1 MRTAVACTALLAL
14 SACGDSDSAPP
25 SAAPATLQLP
35 ALHAEPDPIHGGRI
49 MDAQGREVLLRGV
62 NVNSLGEYWA
72 YNPAI
77 PTVYPF
83 TADDA
88 DRMSAFGWN
97 IVRLVVSWSRIEPQ
111 PGAYDTAY
119 LDQVEATVRLLASRG
134 MYTIVDLHQ
143 DAWGATLA
151 GRPDK
156 RCRPGQEPA
165 YGWDGAP
172 GWATLVPDNMPR
184 CIDIGAER
192 ETALAVLKAFAN
204 FWDDKPA
211 ADGIGIRT
219 RYAQM
224 LGHVAS
230 RFAPLDA
237 VAGYDLMN
245 EPNAYL
251 TYEAKMVAMYADAI
265 VAIRAAERA
274 AGAPRRLVFFE
285 PSIAWNLGVG
295 LGIPVFAYDDQ
306 VVYAPHVYH
315 PPAVFEALYA
325 SMRTDAAQFGGAP
338 VVVGEWWCDPRNSD
352 PICDQEYA
360 LQNRFRTGETLW
372 LWHAAIRTRPSTRA
386 TGCRSARGP
395 ITKWIA

>member
-1 MRTAVACTALLAL
+1 
-14 SACGDSDSAPP
+14 
-25 SAAPATLQLP
+25 
-35 ALHAEPDPIHGGRI
+35 LHAEPDPIHGGRI

-184 CIDIGAER
+184 CIEPAHECGRRVDR
-192 ETALAVLKAFAN
+192 AVLA
-204 FWDDKPA
+204 
-211 ADGIGIRT
+211 R
-219 RYAQM
+219 
-224 LGHVAS
+224 
-230 RFAPLDA
+230 
-237 VAGYDLMN
+237 
-245 EPNAYL
+245 
-251 TYEAKMVAMYADAI
+251 
-265 VAIRAAERA
+265 
-274 AGAPRRLVFFE
+274 VF
-285 PSIAWNLGVG
+285 
-295 LGIPVFAYDDQ
+295 
-306 VVYAPHVYH
+306 
-315 PPAVFEALYA
+315 
-325 SMRTDAAQFGGAP
+325 
-338 VVVGEWWCDPRNSD
+338 
-352 PICDQEYA
+352 
-360 LQNRFRTGETLW
+360 
-372 LWHAAIRTRPSTRA
+372 
-386 TGCRSARGP
+386 
-395 ITKWIA
+395 